1 LLIILNEED
10 KPRNPDDYDTI
21 VSAEIPDK
29 DKFPVLY
36 EAVKKHMMHGPCGKF
51 YLKSPCMRDNEC
63 VKRYPK
69 EFQLVT
75 KNNDK

>member
-36 EAVKKHMMHGPCGKF
+36 EAVKKHMIHGPCGKF
-51 YLKSPCMRDNEC
+51 YLKSPCMRMC
-63 VKRYPK
+63 KKIPKRISISYQK
-69 EFQLVT
+69 
-75 KNNDK
+75 